1 MERPRTS
8 RWKQEHRQVAQFLA
22 QPKVDFLRTTHGG
35 ARDADPLVHRSGQRL
50 QTLLPQSYTATAP
63 ARPRSARI
71 SRILIWRMHCAG
83 WTRRQSTMEFY
94 TWDEMEKEVLSDTIA
109 RKIISGDKAMVAQVF
124 LAKGAI
130 VPEHHHESEQIT
142 YILEGA
148 LKFEIGGREIV
159 VGKGQVL
166 RIPCN
171 VPHRAVALEDTLDLD
186 IFSPIR
192 EDWLK
197 KDDAYLRG

>member
-1 MERPRTS
+1 ME
-8 RWKQEHRQVAQFLA
+8 H
-22 QPKVDFLRTTHGG
+22 
-35 ARDADPLVHRSGQRL
+35 
-50 QTLLPQSYTATAP
+50 
-63 ARPRSARI
+63 
-71 SRILIWRMHCAG
+71 
-83 WTRRQSTMEFY
+83 Y
-94 TWDEMEKEVLSDTIA
+94 TWDEMEKEVLSPTIS
-109 RKIISGDKAMVAQVF
+109 RKIVSGEKAMVAQVF

-130 VPEHHHESEQIT
+130 VPEHQHESEQIT

-148 LKFEIGGREIV
+148 LEFELEGKKVV

-166 RIPCN
+166 RIPSF